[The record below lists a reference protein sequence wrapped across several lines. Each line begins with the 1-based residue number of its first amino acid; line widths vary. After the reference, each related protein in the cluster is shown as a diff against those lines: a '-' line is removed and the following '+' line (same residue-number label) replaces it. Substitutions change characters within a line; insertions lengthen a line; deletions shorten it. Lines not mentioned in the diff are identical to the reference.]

1 MKLLRLS
8 ATTIVLF
15 LAVSIARGQSPITT
29 LTLGPDQIG
38 SVRTAQGITT
48 RISFPRPVK
57 EIICGDLYESTTGKG
72 AFVIARSGDDQNP
85 GTDIYLKPVVQK
97 GVSNLFVRTIDG
109 KQTYNFDL
117 NIVPSPAQAHRV
129 VNVFD
134 APAQSAAAHDPP
146 ASGPPAPTAGDG
158 RSSEPDR
165 SNNSAEFER
174 LKAEAEQQARQKAGE
189 IIRNAQQQADR
200 KIAEAEAKFADAER
214 AAAQRGDQEADHRF
228 VQALMLGIHEVSIKN
243 SRVTVKKI
251 TMILDPSKIVVFGDR
266 AYLRYTMQNSSDQE
280 FTFGGIS
287 IEAVS
292 DKEGRQVT
300 IEVNQSKLENKL
312 AQGES
317 LTGVLVFDAKQLQPK
332 DRVALYL
339 RAEDKTEIG
348 HITLQ

>member
-1 MKLLRLS
+1 
-8 ATTIVLF
+8 
-15 LAVSIARGQSPITT
+15 
-29 LTLGPDQIG
+29 
-38 SVRTAQGITT
+38 VRTAQGITT